1 MSQTL
6 EFKLPNLFG
15 SLASSEPVIPQNVEM
30 SRSTE
35 PAAKPHP
42 ANQLVNAYKA
52 ALAGVDKVNQA
63 IESYRALCL
72 AAGHRTDI
80 ECEEGRH
87 VWSIHTSAINETF
100 SVFKKLLLTTAA
112 SINPREEYEEL
123 FGERKARIVFDYHTA
138 RTSLRD
144 ADEMKRFSVDLVA
157 LWDALSAKYAD
168 GGLRLAR
175 SQAATELYS
184 QFGLS
189 RKPFQI
195 DKGKAQLFFHVWPEK
210 KFSSKE
216 YEYSFTSRNFINSFR
231 KPLKVF
237 LEYAELEDRVD
248 ASFLEAVGDNF
259 HSRVQSG
266 FKGALSP
273 GHIEFKTFLKEW
285 KWTLSE
291 HAAIKLREFIAEYG
305 DIKH

>member
-15 SLASSEPVIPQNVEM
+15 SLASSEPVIPQNVEIC
-30 SRSTE
+30 RSTE
-35 PAAKPHP
+35 PATKPHP

-112 SINPREEYEEL
+112 SINPREEYEKL
-123 FGERKARIVFDYHTA
+123 FGERNARIVFDYHTA

-175 SQAATELYS
+175 SQAATELNRP
-184 QFGLS
+184 G
-189 RKPFQI
+189 
-195 DKGKAQLFFHVWPEK
+195 
-210 KFSSKE
+210 
-216 YEYSFTSRNFINSFR
+216 FR
-231 KPLKVF
+231 GG
-237 LEYAELEDRVD
+237 
-248 ASFLEAVGDNF
+248 S
-259 HSRVQSG
+259 
-266 FKGALSP
+266 
-273 GHIEFKTFLKEW
+273 
-285 KWTLSE
+285 TL
-291 HAAIKLREFIAEYG
+291 
-305 DIKH
+305 